1 MLNLRFIN
9 CNLRFSSI
17 IVNIIV
23 IKVMWEVAWA
33 CDARSWRHGGQAD
46 RAVTAA
52 APISSLG
59 FRRAV
64 RVAIQLLQFSPN
76 LALLDSVRGLVKMG
90 RGALFTLRV
99 VLTPTF
105 PRFAIM
111 PEPIST
117 TLLIFRQILY
127 VHALKISGFLPFS
140 FTFPPV
146 AV

>member
-9 CNLRFSSI
+9 CNLRFSGI

-59 FRRAV
+59 FWRAV

-76 LALLDSVRGLVKMG
+76 LALLDSVRGLIQVG
-90 RGALFTLRV
+90 CRAVLALSVIPTSTLTRFRIMPKPISATPL
-99 VLTPTF
+99 VLREILNVHPF
-105 PRFAIM
+105 KLSCFLSLSFAPFAI
-111 PEPIST
+111 
-117 TLLIFRQILY
+117 
-127 VHALKISGFLPFS
+127 
-140 FTFPPV
+140 
-146 AV
+146 